1 MSHKIDLI
9 NYRRSKAGEMLRDA
23 RTLVDT
29 GSLSSAVN
37 RIYYALFYEVTA
49 LLMTKD
55 MSSSKHSGARSLFNE
70 HFVKT
75 GSVDTEY
82 GKFFSIMYDF
92 RQKGDYEDFAVFE
105 KERVFD
111 WLSKSE
117 AFLSE
122 LERLIDKLIE
132 TSSTNTPN
140 TKIN

>member
-9 NYRRSKAGEMLRDA
+9 NYRRSKAGGMLRDA
-23 RTLVDT
+23 RTLLET

-55 MSSSKHSGARSLFNE
+55 MSSSKHSGVRSLFNE

-75 GSVDTEY
+75 GLVDTDY
-82 GKFFSIMYDF
+82 GKFLSVMYDF

-132 TSSTNTPN
+132 PSSTNTPN
-140 TKIN
+140 PKTD

>member
-9 NYRRSKAGEMLRDA
+9 NYRTSKAGEMLRDA

-55 MSSSKHSGARSLFNE
+55 MSSSKHSGVRSLFNE

-75 GSVDTEY
+75 GLVDTDY
-82 GKFFSIMYDF
+82 GKFLSVMYDF

-132 TSSTNTPN
+132 PSSTNTPDPK
-140 TKIN
+140 TD

>member
-1 MSHKIDLI
+1 VSHKIDLI
-9 NYRRSKAGEMLRDA
+9 NYRRSKAGGMLRDA
-23 RTLVDT
+23 RTLLET

-55 MSSSKHSGARSLFNE
+55 MSSSKHSGVRSLFNE

-75 GSVDTEY
+75 GLVDTDN
-82 GKFFSIMYDF
+82 GKFLSVMYDF

-132 TSSTNTPN
+132 PSSTNTPN
-140 TKIN
+140 PKTD

>member
-1 MSHKIDLI
+1 
-9 NYRRSKAGEMLRDA
+9 MLRDA
-23 RTLVDT
+23 RTLLET

-55 MSSSKHSGARSLFNE
+55 MSSSKHSGVRSLFNE

-75 GSVDTEY
+75 GLVDTDY
-82 GKFFSIMYDF
+82 GKFLSVMYDF

-132 TSSTNTPN
+132 PSSTNTPN
-140 TKIN
+140 PK

>member
-1 MSHKIDLI
+1 
-9 NYRRSKAGEMLRDA
+9 MLRDA
-23 RTLVDT
+23 RTLLET

-55 MSSSKHSGARSLFNE
+55 MSSSKHSGVRSLFNE

-75 GSVDTEY
+75 GLVDTDY
-82 GKFFSIMYDF
+82 GKFLSVMYDF

-132 TSSTNTPN
+132 PSSTNTPN
-140 TKIN
+140 PKTD